1 MRGCACSTATDQF
14 AEPLPA
20 GAGVAGAGAAG
31 AGAGV
36 ASFAGAGAGVAGFAA
51 LPVAGAGA
59 GVALPVAGAGVALP
73 VAGAAEPSAL
83 PEPVIGSGIGASI
96 SAEPEP
102 SGVSG
107 FIEAE
112 PAEPDPDP
120 AEPDPDPASFAALS
134 ARAFAADFSAATSC
148 CSLPYES
155 SASAEFRDDRNART
169 IDVIMKIVPATAV
182 RRFKKPDAP
191 EPPNTVAALPPP
203 NAAPMPPPLPL
214 CKSTVSIKNKHT
226 MTCRTVTRVDI
237 ERPSF

>member
-1 MRGCACSTATDQF
+1 MG
-14 AEPLPA
+14 A
-20 GAGVAGAGAAG
+20 GAGVAG
-31 AGAGV
+31 
-36 ASFAGAGAGVAGFAA
+36 FAGAGAGVAGFAA
-51 LPVAGAGA
+51 LPVAGAAGFAALPVAGA
-59 GVALPVAGAGVALP
+59 GVAGFAALPVAGAGAGVALP